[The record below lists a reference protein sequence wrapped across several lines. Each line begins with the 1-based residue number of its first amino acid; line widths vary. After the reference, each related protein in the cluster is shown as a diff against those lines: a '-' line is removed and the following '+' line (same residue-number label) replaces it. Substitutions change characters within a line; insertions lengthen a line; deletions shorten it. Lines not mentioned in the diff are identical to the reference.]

1 MISESILA
9 CDLGGTR
16 CRVAVVDRDGSVHSK
31 RAISTPRDDP
41 GALSRLMQ
49 SALREAGNDLAG
61 AVIGVPGPVDYS
73 RGEVLALPNLPNW
86 EGKVSAHRIS
96 EELDIPVLIAN
107 DADLGALGEHRYG
120 AGRGSQDMLYVTSST
135 GVGSGVIIGGRLARA
150 KFSLAELGH
159 TIIDRQTHGRV
170 ESLGSGTALARLS
183 GQV

>member
-107 DADLGALGEHRYG
+107 DADLGGIGRATIRRRPWLPRHALRYVQYRRWGRRDHWREARSGEILTGGARPHHHR
-120 AGRGSQDMLYVTSST
+120 ST
-135 GVGSGVIIGGRLARA
+135 DPWDG
-150 KFSLAELGH
+150 
-159 TIIDRQTHGRV
+159 
-170 ESLGSGTALARLS
+170 
-183 GQV
+183 